1 MTVEATR
8 VSWTPPAREEVEYP
22 DSNGMGMPDGDPQ
35 REVMFQVVK
44 VLDERYG
51 DDSNVY
57 VTGDIFVY
65 YVEGDPSAV
74 FSPDVMVVKG
84 VPKRQRDNYK
94 LWEEGGQVPDFVME
108 IAARNTYKN
117 DQGRKK
123 GLYRLL
129 GIPEYVMF
137 DHTGGEYFEPPLQGY
152 RLIEDEYHPIGDG
165 RHLRSEVLGVE
176 FRLEEGELRLYDAET
191 GEYLPPPDEA
201 RRLAEVR
208 AAEAEAR
215 ASEEAEAR
223 RAAEAR
229 AAEMEAELQRLRAQS
244 GQESE

>member
-1 MTVEATR
+1 MAVDATR
-8 VSWTPPAREEVEYP
+8 ISWTPPALEEVEYP
-22 DSNGMGMPDGDPQ
+22 DSDGMGMPDGDPQ
-35 REVMFQVVK
+35 REVMFRVVK
-44 VLDERYG
+44 VLEERYE
-51 DDSNVY
+51 DNPNVY

-94 LWEEGGQVPDFVME
+94 LWEEGGKVPVFVME
-108 IAARNTYKN
+108 IAARSTYKN
-117 DQGRKK
+117 DQHRKK

-129 GIPEYVMF
+129 EIPEYVMY

-152 RLIEDEYHPIGDG
+152 RLIEDEYHPVGDG
-165 RHLRSEVLGVE
+165 RRLRSEELGVE
-176 FRLEEGELRLYDAET
+176 FRLEEGQLRLYDTES

-201 RRLAEVR
+201 RRVAEAR

-215 ASEEAEAR
+215 VSDEAEAR

-229 AAEMEAELQRLRAQS
+229 AAEMEAELQRLRAQF